1 LGRFANYIAITIIII
16 IQENSTKVAGI
27 VLLKN
32 IYRIIFFIFSFL
44 FRTFKDSLVKALYKE
59 IIFIGVEPLSSVRSN
74 PNEKKLRDKLKPWC
88 HMLGMIPFPIIAFL
102 LIFGVLLPITLNGS
116 LSKASAEL
124 PTESN
129 PDIDIETVRL
139 GKGSFV
145 SGGIRILAD
154 LEPFYIIDGHVEY
167 NAPPDARD
175 VKVVVAESTKNSIS
189 HAVIL
194 NPTMIKDVRTGE
206 ALFHVD
212 LDERI
217 SGKNPWTGR
226 SDKVDNYNNVYLM
239 NIAKGKSPISFNDQ
253 SQATITVVFA
263 HKP

>member
-1 LGRFANYIAITIIII
+1 MHN
-16 IQENSTKVAGI
+16 NS
-27 VLLKN
+27 
-32 IYRIIFFIFSFL
+32 
-44 FRTFKDSLVKALYKE
+44 
-59 IIFIGVEPLSSVRSN
+59 
-74 PNEKKLRDKLKPWC
+74 NEKFLDKLKPRF
-88 HMLGMIPFPIIAFL
+88 HMLGIISYSLMVL
-102 LIFGVLLPITLNGS
+102 LLLGVLVPVTLNGP
-116 LSKASAEL
+116 LLNASAEL
-124 PTESN
+124 PTKRD

-139 GKGSFV
+139 GKGSLP

-167 NAPPDARD
+167 NAPPNARD
-175 VKVVVAESTKNSIS
+175 IKVVVAESTKQSVT

-194 NPTMIKDVRTGE
+194 NPTRIKDVRTGE

-212 LDERI
+212 LDDEI

-226 SDKVDNYNNVYLM
+226 SDKVDNYNNIYLM

-263 HKP
+263 Q

>member
-1 LGRFANYIAITIIII
+1 VHS
-16 IQENSTKVAGI
+16 NS
-27 VLLKN
+27 
-32 IYRIIFFIFSFL
+32 
-44 FRTFKDSLVKALYKE
+44 
-59 IIFIGVEPLSSVRSN
+59 
-74 PNEKKLRDKLKPWC
+74 NEKFLDKLKPRC
-88 HMLGMIPFPIIAFL
+88 RMLGMIPYPMIAFSL
-102 LIFGVLLPITLNGS
+102 LFGVLVSITLNGS
-116 LSKASAEL
+116 LSKVSAEL

-139 GKGSFV
+139 GKGSLA

-154 LEPFYIIDGHVEY
+154 LEPFFIIDGHVEY

-175 VKVVVAESTKNSIS
+175 VKIVVAESTKNSIN

-194 NPTMIKDVRTGE
+194 NPTRIKDVRTGE

-253 SQATITVVFA
+253 SQATVTVVFA
-263 HKP
+263 HEP